1 MTLCL
6 MKVKHIDS
14 MSKIY
19 EVWWFMCKVYED
31 YEKDECNLPSLRE
44 SLRSTKVN
52 VVVWDTTLI
61 FH

>member
-1 MTLCL
+1 
-6 MKVKHIDS
+6 
-14 MSKIY
+14 
-19 EVWWFMCKVYED
+19 MCKVYED